1 MGRIEHYLNAYEEDA
16 HNVALNN
23 QNVYVSYSGDY
34 KANPIFHVHNSCEL
48 LFFEEGEG
56 LYKIKNVDYEVG
68 KNSILIIG
76 GADPHFRKFTRTP
89 CIRYGLTV
97 MPSFLQN
104 LPIINSYMQVYQT
117 HPVKEAQ
124 KLQNLELSDFQRI
137 IQIIRLLREETR
149 ENGEGRGD
157 MVYALLLELTIILKR
172 YLNLEKKDISGTYK
186 AMSDIKNYIDL
197 HYAEEL
203 NLTVLSRNFYIQP
216 NTISKNFKKIFGKN
230 VVNYINSVRIAN
242 AVRILEESHVSITE
256 LSGAVGYSSM
266 NTFLRQFRDIMGIS
280 PLQYKKQMEQ
290 SKTDSGTMYTRW
302 KDSEEKREYLFRK
315 ARI

>member
-1 MGRIEHYLNAYEEDA
+1 M
-16 HNVALNN
+16 
-23 QNVYVSYSGDY
+23 
-34 KANPIFHVHNSCEL
+34 
-48 LFFEEGEG
+48 
-56 LYKIKNVDYEVG
+56 
-68 KNSILIIG
+68 
-76 GADPHFRKFTRTP
+76 
-89 CIRYGLTV
+89 
-97 MPSFLQN
+97 
-104 LPIINSYMQVYQT
+104 
-117 HPVKEAQ
+117 
-124 KLQNLELSDFQRI
+124 
-137 IQIIRLLREETR
+137 
-149 ENGEGRGD
+149 
-157 MVYALLLELTIILKR
+157 LLELTIILKR

-290 SKTDSGTMYTRW
+290 YKTDSGTMYTMW

>member
-1 MGRIEHYLNAYEEDA
+1 MSRTEQYLNAYEEEP

-48 LFFEEGEG
+48 LFFEEGAG
-56 LYKIKNVDYEVG
+56 LYKIKDVDYEVG

-117 HPVKEAQ
+117 HSVKEAR
-124 KLQNLELSDFQRI
+124 KLQNLDPADFQRI

-157 MVYALLLELTIILKR
+157 MVYALLLEMTIILKR
-172 YLNLEKKDISGTYK
+172 YLNLEKQDISGTYK

-197 HYAEEL
+197 HYAEDL

-242 AVRILEESHVSITE
+242 AVRILEESHISITE
-256 LSGAVGYSSM
+256 LAGAVGYSSM

-290 SKTDSGTMYTRW
+290 YKTDSGTMHTMW
-302 KDSEEKREYLFRK
+302 NDSEEKREYLFRK
-315 ARI
+315 AGV

>member
-56 LYKIKNVDYEVG
+56 LYKIKNMDYEVG

-197 HYAEEL
+197 HYA
-203 NLTVLSRNFYIQP
+203 
-216 NTISKNFKKIFGKN
+216 
-230 VVNYINSVRIAN
+230 
-242 AVRILEESHVSITE
+242 
-256 LSGAVGYSSM
+256 
-266 NTFLRQFRDIMGIS
+266 
-280 PLQYKKQMEQ
+280 
-290 SKTDSGTMYTRW
+290 
-302 KDSEEKREYLFRK
+302 
-315 ARI
+315 

>member
-242 AVRILEESHVSITE
+242 AVRILEESHGSITE

-290 SKTDSGTMYTRW
+290 YKTDSGTMYTMW

>member
-1 MGRIEHYLNAYEEDA
+1 MGRIEHYLNANEEDA

-56 LYKIKNVDYEVG
+56 LYKIKNMDYEVG

-290 SKTDSGTMYTRW
+290 YKTDSGTMYTMW

>member
-1 MGRIEHYLNAYEEDA
+1 MSRTEQYLNAYEEEA

-48 LFFEEGEG
+48 LFFEEGAG
-56 LYKIKNVDYEVG
+56 LYKIKDVDYEVG

-117 HPVKEAQ
+117 HSVKEAR
-124 KLQNLELSDFQRI
+124 KLQNLDPADFQRI

-157 MVYALLLELTIILKR
+157 MVYALLLEMTIILKR
-172 YLNLEKKDISGTYK
+172 YLNLEKQDISGTYK

-197 HYAEEL
+197 HYAEDL

-230 VVNYINSVRIAN
+230 GKIRL
-242 AVRILEESHVSITE
+242 ILSR
-256 LSGAVGYSSM
+256 M
-266 NTFLRQFRDIMGIS
+266 
-280 PLQYKKQMEQ
+280 
-290 SKTDSGTMYTRW
+290 
-302 KDSEEKREYLFRK
+302 
-315 ARI
+315 

>member
-1 MGRIEHYLNAYEEDA
+1 MYW
-16 HNVALNN
+16 V
-23 QNVYVSYSGDY
+23 
-34 KANPIFHVHNSCEL
+34 
-48 LFFEEGEG
+48 EEGEG
-56 LYKIKNVDYEVG
+56 LYKIKNMDYEVG

-290 SKTDSGTMYTRW
+290 YKTDSGTMYTMW

>member
-1 MGRIEHYLNAYEEDA
+1 
-16 HNVALNN
+16 
-23 QNVYVSYSGDY
+23 
-34 KANPIFHVHNSCEL
+34 
-48 LFFEEGEG
+48 
-56 LYKIKNVDYEVG
+56 
-68 KNSILIIG
+68 
-76 GADPHFRKFTRTP
+76 
-89 CIRYGLTV
+89 
-97 MPSFLQN
+97 
-104 LPIINSYMQVYQT
+104 MQVYQT

-216 NTISKNFKKIFGKN
+216 NTISKNFKKIFG
-230 VVNYINSVRIAN
+230 
-242 AVRILEESHVSITE
+242 
-256 LSGAVGYSSM
+256 
-266 NTFLRQFRDIMGIS
+266 
-280 PLQYKKQMEQ
+280 
-290 SKTDSGTMYTRW
+290 
-302 KDSEEKREYLFRK
+302 EKRCQLY
-315 ARI
+315 